1 MQSVTVVATRRS
13 GDFSTLFLVGIT
25 LAWLVGYRRRPV

>member
-1 MQSVTVVATRRS
+1 VTVISTRRS
-13 GDFSTLFLVGIT
+13 DDFSTLFLVGIA